1 MGIGSHREF
10 IDNALW
16 RYTGLLEV
24 TKHLLSG
31 VLWWSVR
38 RSHLDCVV
46 LRLVIPNRLD
56 VCGDLTVLQLRPANE
71 LGPSSTYEC
80 TCTYL
85 EDRHRIPHA
94 MVVPH
99 HRHPPF
105 PRNEACPHRVRG
117 PLAGSCRRGL
127 CLGRCAADDGC
138 VECPTSR
145 EDGARPERPES
156 EHSEA

>member
-10 IDNALW
+10 LDDALW
-16 RYTGLLEV
+16 RYSGLLEV
-24 TKHLLSG
+24 TKHLLG
-31 VLWWSVR
+31 RVLRWPIR

-46 LRLVIPNRLD
+46 LRLVIPDRLD
-56 VCGDLTVLQLRPANE
+56 VRGDLTVLQLH
-71 LGPSSTYEC
+71 STFGSGSVQHNKC

-105 PRNEACPHRVRG
+105 PRNEPR
-117 PLAGSCRRGL
+117 P
-127 CLGRCAADDGC
+127 DG
-138 VECPTSR
+138 VW
-145 EDGARPERPES
+145 
-156 EHSEA
+156 